1 MNKTFRALFLPVLLL
16 ACSVVQAQPISKAEL
31 KQFRTKEDTLSILS
45 WRIGN
50 EISAA
55 NRLRADSFFI
65 RVFVRAMAQ
74 KNSFS
79 YPFDSV
85 LVQRVYAPDSSFRIF
100 TWQIDKNRDTVRQR
114 GVIQYKTADGS
125 MRITPLI
132 DNSEFTENLY
142 GVSTSKNWIGAL
154 YYRIILKEYEGRKYY
169 TLLGLDDN
177 NSKSTKKWVDV
188 LTFDNNGQPVF
199 GSPVF
204 KNAPNGINN
213 RYSIEYKKDARARLT
228 WDEEQDMIVFDH
240 LTSEDGFVNQRHTFV
255 PDGDYEGFKWEKG
268 NWVYQPKIMCNCPLS
283 NEKIDPM
290 LGKPPIGDPLFDK
303 EGNRDEQ
310 KILEKTKK
318 NGGE

>member
-1 MNKTFRALFLPVLLL
+1 MNKTFRALFLPVFLFAGSL
-16 ACSVVQAQPISKAEL
+16 VQAQPFSKAEL
-31 KQFRTKEDTLSILS
+31 KQLRTKEDTLSTLS

-50 EISAA
+50 EISAG

-65 RVFVRAMAQ
+65 RVLVRTLAQ
-74 KNSFS
+74 KNSFN

-100 TWQIDKNRDTVRQR
+100 TWQIDRNSDKVRQR
-114 GVIQYKTADGS
+114 GVIQYKTPDGS
-125 MRITPLI
+125 LRITPLI

-142 GVSTSKNWIGAL
+142 GVHNSKNWIGAL
-154 YYRIILKEYEGRKYY
+154 YYRIILKEYEGKKFY

-188 LTFDNNGQPVF
+188 LTFDDNGQPVF

-310 KILEKTKK
+310 KILEKTRK
-318 NGGE
+318 NGGQ

>member
-1 MNKTFRALFLPVLLL
+1 MNKTFRALFLPVFLFAGSL
-16 ACSVVQAQPISKAEL
+16 VQAQPFSKAEL
-31 KQFRTKEDTLSILS
+31 KQLRTKEDTLSTLS

-50 EISAA
+50 EISAGI
-55 NRLRADSFFI
+55 RLRADSFFI
-65 RVFVRAMAQ
+65 RVFVRALAQ
-74 KNSFS
+74 KNSFN

-100 TWQIDKNRDTVRQR
+100 TWQIDRNSDKVRQR
-114 GVIQYKTADGS
+114 GVIQYKTPDGS
-125 MRITPLI
+125 LRITPLI
-132 DNSEFTENLY
+132 DNSEFTEDLY
-142 GVSTSKNWIGAL
+142 GVNNSKNWIGAL
-154 YYRIILKEYEGRKYY
+154 YYRIILKEYQGKKFY

-188 LTFDNNGQPVF
+188 LTFDDNGQPVF

-318 NGGE
+318 NGGG

>member
-1 MNKTFRALFLPVLLL
+1 MKRTFWAIFFL
-16 ACSVVQAQPISKAEL
+16 ASCVVAGAQPLNKAEL
-31 KQFRTKEDTLSILS
+31 KQLRAKEDTLGILS

-65 RVFVRAMAQ
+65 RVFVRSLAQ
-74 KNSFS
+74 KNSFY

-125 MRITPLI
+125 LRITPLI
-132 DNSEFTENLY
+132 DNSEFAEDLFGIT
-142 GVSTSKNWIGAL
+142 GSKNWIGAL

-204 KNAPNGINN
+204 KNAPNGVNN

-240 LTSEDGFVNQRHTFV
+240 LTSETGFVNQRHTFV

-283 NEKIDPM
+283 NEKIDPL
-290 LGKPPIGDPLFDK
+290 LGKPPVGDPLFDK

-310 KILEKTKK
+310 KLLEKIKK
-318 NGGE
+318 SGGGNN